1 MAGAWLPM
9 QTWWGQG
16 AHMPLL
22 GARGRGRAEGVKG
35 CGLRLPHGCGKHG
48 GDTAEA
54 DEGGRNAVALGLLAA
69 QRTRTGLWRHCQG
82 RAAQTSSK
90 RCERVQH
97 KKGRRACAA
106 EKITVC
112 DYGQSPNLARP
123 GATFLRR
130 PSRRSAWRQ
139 IPCCRARHRALV
151 NIAASCGRAP
161 VMAGRTRCAPP
172 CARHAPLFLPALR
185 GSGADVGRSFETVV

>member
-1 MAGAWLPM
+1 M
-9 QTWWGQG
+9 
-16 AHMPLL
+16 
-22 GARGRGRAEGVKG
+22 V
-35 CGLRLPHGCGKHG
+35 LRLPHGGGKHG

-69 QRTRTGLWRHCQG
+69 QRTRTGLWRRCQG

-106 EKITVC
+106 EKITAC

-130 PSRRSAWRQ
+130 PSRRPAWRQ

-151 NIAASCGRAP
+151 NIAASCGRAL
-161 VMAGRTRCAPP
+161 VIAGRTRCAPP
-172 CARHAPLFLPALR
+172 CARHAPLFCLRCAVAALTWAGLLR
-185 GSGADVGRSFETVV
+185 LSYDPEHPPVLFQPHRHCDR